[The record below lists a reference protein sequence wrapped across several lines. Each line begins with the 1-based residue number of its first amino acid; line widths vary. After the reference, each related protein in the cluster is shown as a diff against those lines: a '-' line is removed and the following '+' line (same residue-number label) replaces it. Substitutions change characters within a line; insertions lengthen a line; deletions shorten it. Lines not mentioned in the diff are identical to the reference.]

1 MILLVVSMNTLAKND
16 ELDIYKQIEIKGVS
30 LVELLVNPD
39 KTNKKYIKTFG
50 YMIHVKDGIYGGYW
64 VSLYSEEF
72 DRFSSIKVNL
82 KDNAPQKAWLKNKQF
97 ISIIGYFEIE
107 GERKVLTP
115 LFGGILPTE

>member
-1 MILLVVSMNTLAKND
+1 MNTLAKND

-107 GERKVLTP
+107 GEIKVLTP
-115 LFGGILPTE
+115 LFGGILPT